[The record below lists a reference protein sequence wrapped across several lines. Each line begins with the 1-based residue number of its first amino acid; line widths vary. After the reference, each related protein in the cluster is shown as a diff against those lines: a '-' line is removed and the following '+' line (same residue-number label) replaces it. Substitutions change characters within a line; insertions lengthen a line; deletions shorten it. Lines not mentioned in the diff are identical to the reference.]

1 MRRREADATPQA
13 WIFFALHLT
22 AFAAA
27 ARSADDMRPEDR
39 SAPPPGSAGRRFV
52 VFGIRTGS
60 KLSNCVWKF
69 LTKYDTLNIERET
82 PACVA
87 SACLGKEREHM
98 KRRRRV
104 LLLSLALCLLA
115 GCASSADGSAE
126 AAGGGSGL
134 SAALLEEAAR
144 PLAEEEILAA
154 YDRALEAYGWFYL
167 ETLPAGQEAAAIGGW
182 IYHRVDYPGME
193 TLADLRA
200 YLRGSFTEELTD
212 ELLSTGGSHP
222 LYQDVEGELYVLPS
236 SRDRDSSKGQ
246 ITVGVEPYGQAGYS
260 VMVSVDLL
268 DAGGTDVRGVQS
280 YAFPYEFV
288 EDRWVFTDFQM
299 VY

>member
-1 MRRREADATPQA
+1 M
-13 WIFFALHLT
+13 
-22 AFAAA
+22 
-27 ARSADDMRPEDR
+27 
-39 SAPPPGSAGRRFV
+39 
-52 VFGIRTGS
+52 
-60 KLSNCVWKF
+60 
-69 LTKYDTLNIERET
+69 
-82 PACVA
+82 
-87 SACLGKEREHM
+87 
-98 KRRRRV
+98 

-167 ETLPAGQEAAAIGGW
+167 ETLPTGQEAAAIGGW

-268 DAGGTDVRGVQS
+268 DAGGTDVRGYRATRS
-280 YAFPYEFV
+280 PMSLWRTAGSSRIS
-288 EDRWVFTDFQM
+288 RWSTELPRSRPRQPAAPADM
-299 VY
+299 VRRRIFLRADTAGERRCSQIILHK

>member
-1 MRRREADATPQA
+1 M
-13 WIFFALHLT
+13 
-22 AFAAA
+22 
-27 ARSADDMRPEDR
+27 
-39 SAPPPGSAGRRFV
+39 
-52 VFGIRTGS
+52 
-60 KLSNCVWKF
+60 
-69 LTKYDTLNIERET
+69 
-82 PACVA
+82 
-87 SACLGKEREHM
+87 
-98 KRRRRV
+98 

-222 LYQDVEGELYVLPS
+222 LYQDVEGSCMCCPAAGIGTAPRADHRGGGALWTGRLL
-236 SRDRDSSKGQ
+236 RD
-246 ITVGVEPYGQAGYS
+246 GVRGPAGC
-260 VMVSVDLL
+260 
-268 DAGGTDVRGVQS
+268 RRHRCPGVQS